1 MSCNHQT
8 NGGIDT
14 SQTQR
19 RARETV
25 QGRAG
30 NGAKRKTSCKQAQLS
45 AKDETGDISAT
56 AEPIWTI
63 ERRSWRGRW
72 ALSTCGF
79 VEETVEPM
87 ASDKRPGFCETKVAQ
102 NGLKRTWC
110 DCERTE
116 RRAGM
121 LIEQVGLLTF
131 QTSPDERLR

>member
-1 MSCNHQT
+1 M
-8 NGGIDT
+8 
-14 SQTQR
+14 
-19 RARETV
+19 

-45 AKDETGDISAT
+45 AKNETGDISAT

-72 ALSTCGF
+72 ALPTCRF
-79 VEETVEPM
+79 VDETIKLM
-87 ASDKRPGFCETKVAQ
+87 ASDKRLGFGETKVAQ
-102 NGLKRTWC
+102 NNLKRTWC

-121 LIEQVGLLTF
+121 LIEQMGLLTF
-131 QTSPDERLR
+131 QTSPDERFSNRGTGDAEIDES